1 MTSVFDP
8 AFDDLP
14 PEIPIFP
21 LAGVLLLPQGKLPLN
36 IFEPR
41 YLNMTT
47 TALGGSRLIGMVQ
60 PNETKVGEQPN
71 VYRTGCAGR
80 ITAFSETED
89 GRYLITLNG
98 VCRFNITQE
107 LPLTEGYRLVVPEWG
122 PYRGDLTEEDA
133 RRIDRDRILA
143 TLKNYFS
150 SNQIEVNWGAI
161 KDTPTDR
168 LINAI
173 AMMCPFQPSEK
184 QALLEAT
191 NLYERAGIMITLLE
205 MSLAA
210 NDDTTH
216 LRRN

>member
-1 MTSVFDP
+1 MISVFDP

-14 PEIPIFP
+14 TELPIFP
-21 LAGVLLLPQGKLPLN
+21 LTGVLLLPQGKLPLN
-36 IFEPR
+36 VFEPR

-60 PNETKVGEQPN
+60 PNETNGGEQPN
-71 VYRTGCAGR
+71 VYKTGCAGR

-98 VCRFNITQE
+98 VCRFNIAEE
-107 LPLTEGYRLVVPEWG
+107 LPLIEGYRLVVPEWG
-122 PYRGDLTEEDA
+122 PYRADLTEEETGS
-133 RRIDRDRILA
+133 IDRDRVLA

-150 SNQIEVNWGAI
+150 ANQIEANWEAI

-184 QALLEAT
+184 QALLEAS
-191 NLYERAGIMITLLE
+191 NLIDRASVMITLLE

-210 NDDTTH
+210 NDDINS
-216 LRRN
+216 LRKN

>member
-1 MTSVFDP
+1 MIFIRIPILLAEYLISIIYVIIKMQIKIATNPEVYEILSPKYLGLTMTSVFDP
-8 AFDDLP
+8 AFDDIP

-71 VYRTGCAGR
+71 VYRTGCAGG

-98 VCRFNITQE
+98 V
-107 LPLTEGYRLVVPEWG
+107 
-122 PYRGDLTEEDA
+122 
-133 RRIDRDRILA
+133 
-143 TLKNYFS
+143 
-150 SNQIEVNWGAI
+150 
-161 KDTPTDR
+161 
-168 LINAI
+168 
-173 AMMCPFQPSEK
+173 
-184 QALLEAT
+184 
-191 NLYERAGIMITLLE
+191 
-205 MSLAA
+205 
-210 NDDTTH
+210 
-216 LRRN
+216 